1 MDCHADKSARNDR
14 KMADTNTSTARNDKA
29 AEAMDCHATANA
41 VSRNDDKTPLVK
53 KWILAN
59 RL

>member
-29 AEAMDCHATANA
+29 AEAMDCHDLPCK
-41 VSRNDDKTPLVK
+41 SRNDNKNATSVK
-53 KWILAN
+53 SGF
-59 RL
+59 